1 MSVSFADERF
11 ASPKLASNLE
21 SMGEVKAH
29 RTADPLTQVSSPTET
44 RHARLLAALTD
55 VRLASTVDPVTL
67 MHQRLATRM
76 GDDGL
81 ADDAGRLD
89 ASGNTVSIKF

>member
-1 MSVSFADERF
+1 
-11 ASPKLASNLE
+11 
-21 SMGEVKAH
+21 
-29 RTADPLTQVSSPTET
+29 
-44 RHARLLAALTD
+44 LLAALTD
-55 VRLASTVDPVTL
+55 GRLVSTVDPVTL

-89 ASGNTVSIKF
+89 ASGNSVSIKF

>member
-1 MSVSFADERF
+1 MSVSFADDRF
-11 ASPKLASNLE
+11 ASPKPASNLE
-21 SMGEVKAH
+21 SMGEVKSH

-44 RHARLLAALTD
+44 QHARLLAALTD
-55 VRLASTVDPVTL
+55 ARMVNTVDPVTL

-81 ADDAGRLD
+81 ADDATRLG
-89 ASGNTVSIKF
+89 ASGNSVSFKF